1 MSRSSL
7 RSGAGSLCRRVLFR
21 TPVVAIA
28 LAVGAAFLP
37 LKPASATSFELYP
50 YAGYM
55 IFSNDFHPPIK
66 DHVGFGGKAGIY
78 FGHFGIEGN
87 YTQIS
92 TELDTAFAGNPNTNL
107 KVQNYGGDLVFRFA
121 PDATVVPYILAG
133 AGNTHIKNDDANTVY
148 PHDAKIFSYDGGVG
162 LLFRLSDMAG
172 LRFEGKDVLFKDSN
186 SQFGTEGEKTTSNFL
201 ISGGINLAFGGT
213 KDTDKDGVKDKNDKC
228 PDTPVGCR
236 VDVDGC
242 PIDSDKDGVCD
253 GVDQCADTPAGAT
266 VDARG
271 CPSDSDK
278 AGVLD
283 GIDQCPDTPA
293 GVAVDA
299 RGCPKDSDGDGVT
312 DDKDQGPDTPAGV
325 AGDGKG
331 CPKDADGDG
340 VTDDKDL
347 CPNTP
352 AGARVDKDG
361 CPIEVTEKE
370 TEMLDKGV
378 ITVHNINFD
387 TGKSDILP
395 EDETVLNEIGK
406 ILIQWPQLK
415 VEVGGHTDSRGT
427 AKANQ
432 TLSESRANAVKDW
445 LTSHYP
451 QLTADNL
458 TAVGYGESKPIATNK
473 TKAGMAKNRRVEFK
487 VLNQEEITK
496 YKERRKM
503 LMKE

>member
-7 RSGAGSLCRRVLFR
+7 RSEAGAFCRRLVVG
-21 TPVVAIA
+21 TPALAIA
-28 LAVGAAFLP
+28 LALCSAVLP
-37 LKPASATSFELYP
+37 VSQARATSFEIQPFGAYTL
-50 YAGYM
+50 
-55 IFSNDFHPPIK
+55 FDNKFNLK
-66 DHVGFGGKAGIY
+66 DKAGWGGTVGLY

-87 YTQIS
+87 YTAVS
-92 TELDTAFAGNPNTNL
+92 TQVDTGLGSGSDIKF
-107 KVQNYGGDLVFRFA
+107 KNYGGDLVFRLA
-121 PDATVVPYILAG
+121 PDAKVVPYIMGGAGNVAFSHDPGLDAKRFAYDAG
-133 AGNTHIKNDDANTVY
+133 AGL
-148 PHDAKIFSYDGGVG
+148 IFK
-162 LLFRLSDMAG
+162 LSDMFG
-172 LRFEGKDVLFKDSN
+172 LRFQAKDVFVKDNGDLTVDNQS
-186 SQFGTEGEKTTSNFL
+186 KTTSNFL
-201 ISGGINLAFGGT
+201 FTGGLNLAFGGQ
-213 KDTDKDGVKDKNDKC
+213 KDTDKDGVKDKADKC
-228 PDTPVGCR
+228 PDTPLGCR
-236 VDVDGC
+236 VDKDGC

-253 GVDQCADTPAGAT
+253 GIDTCPDTPAGAT
-266 VDARG
+266 VDAHG
-271 CPSDSDK
+271 CPTDSDK
-278 AGVLD
+278 DGVLD

-293 GVAVDA
+293 GVPVDA

-312 DDKDQGPDTPAGV
+312 DDKDQCPDTPAGTAV
-325 AGDGKG
+325 DEKG

-340 VTDDKDL
+340 VSDDKDL

-378 ITVHNINFD
+378 ITVHNINFN

-395 EDETVLNEIGK
+395 EDEAVLNEIGK

-415 VEVGGHTDSRGT
+415 IEVGGHTDSRGT
-427 AKANQ
+427 NKANQ
-432 TLSESRANAVKDW
+432 TLSESRANAVRDW

-451 QLTADNL
+451 QIPADQLTS
-458 TAVGYGESKPIATNK
+458 VGYGESKPIATNK
-473 TKAGMAKNRRVEFK
+473 TKAGMAANRRVEFK

>member
-1 MSRSSL
+1 L
-7 RSGAGSLCRRVLFR
+7 LIR
-21 TPVVAIA
+21 TPVVAIVLA
-28 LAVGAAFLP
+28 LAAAVLP
-37 LKPASATSFELYP
+37 LSQASATSFEIQPFAAYTL
-50 YAGYM
+50 
-55 IFSNDFHPPIK
+55 FDNDVNLK
-66 DHVGFGGKAGIY
+66 DHVGFGGTAGLY
-78 FGHFGIEGN
+78 FGHLGIEGN
-87 YTQIS
+87 YTTTS
-92 TELDTAFAGNPNTNL
+92 TQVDTGGAAGS
-107 KVQNYGGDLVFRFA
+107 KVRFKNYGGDLVFRFA
-121 PDATVVPYILAG
+121 TDATVVPYIMVG
-133 AGNTHIKNDDANTVY
+133 AGQAEFS
-148 PHDAKIFSYDGGVG
+148 HDADTAIPVGFDAKRFAYDAGVG
-162 LLFRLSDMAG
+162 LLFRLGDTFG
-172 LRFEGKDVLFKDSN
+172 LRFQAKDVLVKDS
-186 SQFGTEGEKTTSNFL
+186 GGELTGSDKTLSNFL
-201 ISGGINLAFGGT
+201 FTGGINLAFGGS
-213 KDTDKDGVKDKNDKC
+213 KDTDKDGVKDKADKC

-236 VDVDGC
+236 VDKDGC

-253 GVDQCADTPAGAT
+253 GVDTCPDTPAGAT
-266 VDARG
+266 VDAHG
-271 CPSDSDK
+271 CPTDSDK
-278 AGVLD
+278 DGVLD

-293 GVAVDA
+293 GVPVDA

-312 DDKDQGPDTPAGV
+312 DDKDQCPDTPAGTAV
-325 AGDGKG
+325 DERG

-340 VTDDKDL
+340 VSDDKDL

-387 TGKSDILP
+387 TNKSDILP
-395 EDETVLNEIGK
+395 GDEAVLNEIGK

-427 AKANQ
+427 VKANQ
-432 TLSESRANAVKDW
+432 TLSEARANAVRDW

-458 TAVGYGESKPIATNK
+458 TAVGYGENKPIATNK
-473 TKAGMAKNRRVEFK
+473 TKAGMAQNRRVEFK

>member
-7 RSGAGSLCRRVLFR
+7 RSGAGALCRRLVVG
-21 TPVVAIA
+21 TPVLAIA
-28 LAVGAAFLP
+28 LALGTAVLP
-37 LKPASATSFELYP
+37 VSQARATSFELQP
-50 YAGYM
+50 FAAYAL
-55 IFSNDFHPPIK
+55 FDKDLHLK
-66 DHVGFGGKAGIY
+66 DHVGFGGTAGLY

-87 YTQIS
+87 FTDVS
-92 TELDTAFAGNPNTNL
+92 THTDNAAATSL
-107 KVQNYGGDLVFRFA
+107 KFKNYGGDLAFRFA
-121 PDATVVPYILAG
+121 PEAKVVPYIMAG
-133 AGNTHIKNDDANTVY
+133 AGEVQFENAKRFGYDAG
-148 PHDAKIFSYDGGVG
+148 AG
-162 LLFRLSDMAG
+162 LLFRLSDVFG
-172 LRFEGKDVLFKDSN
+172 LRFQAKDVFTKDS
-186 SQFGTEGEKTTSNFL
+186 GGELTGSNKTMSNFL
-201 ISGGINLAFGGT
+201 FTGGLNLAFGGAK
-213 KDTDKDGVKDKNDKC
+213 KDSDKDGVPDKEDKC
-228 PDTPVGCR
+228 PDTPLGCK
-236 VDVDGC
+236 VDATGC

-253 GVDQCADTPAGAT
+253 GLDQCPDTPVGAT

-271 CPSDSDK
+271 CPKDSDGD
-278 AGVLD
+278 GVYD
-283 GIDQCPDTPA
+283 GIDQCPDTPK
-293 GVAVDA
+293 GVPVDA

-312 DDKDQGPDTPAGV
+312 DDKDQCPDTPPGV
-325 AGDGKG
+325 KVDEKG
-331 CPKDADGDG
+331 CPIDSDGDG
-340 VTDDKDL
+340 VSDDKDL

-352 AGARVDKDG
+352 PGARVDKDG

-395 EDETVLNEIGK
+395 EDEAVLNEIGK

-415 VEVGGHTDSRGT
+415 IEVGGHTDSRGT
-427 AKANQ
+427 KKSNQ
-432 TLSESRANAVKDW
+432 TLSEARAGAVKDW

-451 QLTADNL
+451 QIPGDNL
-458 TAVGYGESKPIATNK
+458 TSVGYGESKPVATNK

>member
-7 RSGAGSLCRRVLFR
+7 RSGAGALCKRWVFR
-21 TPVVAIA
+21 TPVVAMAIA
-28 LAVGAAFLP
+28 LAAAFLP
-37 LKPASATSFELYP
+37 LSQAGATSFELYP
-50 YAGYM
+50 FAGYM
-55 IFSNDFHPPIK
+55 LFDNDIQLK
-66 DHVGFGGKAGIY
+66 DKVGFGGKVGLY
-78 FGHFGIEGN
+78 FGHLGIEGH
-87 YTQIS
+87 YSHIS
-92 TELDTAFAGNPNTNL
+92 TEADTTIPGANLDLAF
-107 KVQNYGGDLVFRFA
+107 QNYGGDLVFRLA

-133 AGNTHIKNDDANTVY
+133 AGQVTAKADDQAVFDV
-148 PHDAKIFSYDGGVG
+148 DASRFAYDAGAG

-172 LRFEGKDVLFKDSN
+172 LRFEGKDVIFKDSN
-186 SQFGTEGEKTTSNFL
+186 GELTGDETTLHNFL
-201 ISGGINLAFGGT
+201 ITGGINLAFGGT

-278 AGVLD
+278 DGVLD

-293 GVAVDA
+293 GVAVDE

-312 DDKDQGPDTPAGV
+312 DDKDQCPDTPAGV
-325 AGDGKG
+325 AVDERG
-331 CPKDADGDG
+331 CPKDSDGDG
-340 VTDDKDL
+340 VSDDKDL

-361 CPIEVTEKE
+361 CPIEITEKE

-378 ITVHNINFD
+378 ITVRTIEFE
-387 TGKSDILP
+387 TAKWDILP
-395 EDETVLNEIGK
+395 QAENTLNEIGK
-406 ILIQWPQLK
+406 ILIQWPQLRI
-415 VEVGGHTDSRGT
+415 EVCGHSDSRGKT
-427 AKANQ
+427 AYNQ
-432 TLSESRANAVKDW
+432 DLSEKRAGAVRDW
-445 LTSHYP
+445 LLSHYP
-451 QLTADNL
+451 QISGDNL
-458 TAVGYGESKPIATNK
+458 TAVGYGESKPVATNK
-473 TKAGMAKNRRVEFK
+473 TKAGMAQNRRVEFK
-487 VLNQEEITK
+487 VLNPEEITK